1 MKPYLKL
8 LRVKHYAKNVL
19 IFFPLFFS
27 GQMGNPHL
35 LLQTALGTVSFCLAS
50 SFVYILNDI
59 RDVGN
64 DRAHPTKR
72 DRPIASGAVPVR
84 QATAIGVLLLVFA
97 ALLNVTWPCDVCALG
112 HKYLYLAIYIVIN
125 CLYSLGCKNIPVLDV
140 ALLSAGYPIR
150 VLFGGLLAE
159 APVSSWLFLTVLC
172 ISLYLGLGKRHGE
185 LSRLGGEKLEAPLGT
200 TRPVLAKYTLSYLDG
215 EMYLCLGLGLVFY
228 SLWALEKSM
237 ALVYTLPLVLLIC
250 MTYNFLLAGRTEGDP
265 VNVVFSSKALMG
277 LIAVYGVAISL
288 ILYL

>member
-19 IFFPLFFS
+19 VFFPLFFS

-150 VLFGGLLAE
+150 VLFGGAAGGSPGIFLAVPHG
-159 APVSSWLFLTVLC
+159 AVYFPLS
-172 ISLYLGLGKRHGE
+172 GAGKTAWG
-185 LSRLGGEKLEAPLGT
+185 
-200 TRPVLAKYTLSYLDG
+200 
-215 EMYLCLGLGLVFY
+215 
-228 SLWALEKSM
+228 
-237 ALVYTLPLVLLIC
+237 TLPPGRGEAGGSIGDNQAGAGEI
-250 MTYNFLLAGRTEGDP
+250 YAFLSGR
-265 VNVVFSSKALMG
+265 
-277 LIAVYGVAISL
+277 
-288 ILYL
+288 